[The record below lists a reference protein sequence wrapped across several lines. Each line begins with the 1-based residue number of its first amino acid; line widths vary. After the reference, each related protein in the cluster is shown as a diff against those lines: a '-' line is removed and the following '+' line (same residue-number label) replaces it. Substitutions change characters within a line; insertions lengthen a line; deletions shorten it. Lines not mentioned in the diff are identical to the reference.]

1 MHNAIATESPTAL
14 PAVTNAN
21 YIFVVGTLRSR
32 LYHAEIA
39 YTTALDAAC
48 ALRTEASYKVKE
60 AASAAL
66 IQVRKDLAA
75 VERLTGRA

>member
-1 MHNAIATESPTAL
+1 MHNAIATESFTL

-21 YIFVVGTLRSR
+21 YIFVVATLQSR
-32 LYHAEIA
+32 LYHTEIA
-39 YTTALDAAC
+39 YATALDAAC

-60 AASAAL
+60 VASAAL

-75 VERLTGRA
+75 VDRHPRA